1 MILLMKIDRR
11 TILKKTLATGLAA
24 GALPISEVLAQT
36 RKRKFTIDLTP
47 GAVGISADPREI
59 ITLAQTH
66 GFESV
71 QPNSNFLSAL
81 DVAERE
87 EVAAELVEKN
97 LKWGAAGLTVDFRE
111 TDEKFQEGMAELPKH
126 AAALRNAGA
135 TRAGT
140 WLKPFHG
147 SLHYLANFR
156 QHVTRLREIMKV
168 YNDHGIRFGLEYVGT
183 KKLWTSKLH
192 PFIHTMVET
201 KELIAEVDQPN
212 LGFVLDSWHWY
223 TAGESPDDIRTLTN
237 ADIVVC
243 DLNDAPK
250 EIRVEEQKDNQREL
264 PAATGVIDIKGFLNA
279 LVDVGFDGP
288 VRAEPFNKPL
298 NQLDNA
304 PAADA
309 TVTAIRKAITV
320 AGL

>member
-1 MILLMKIDRR
+1 MKTDRR
-11 TILKKTLATGLAA
+11 SVLKKTLAAGLVA
-24 GALPISEVLAQT
+24 GAMPIPGAFAQT
-36 RKRKFTIDLTP
+36 RKRKFTVDLTP
-47 GAVGISADPREI
+47 GAVGIKAEPREI
-59 ITLAQTH
+59 LALAQKA

-71 QPNSNFLSAL
+71 QPNSHFLSSL
-81 DVAERE
+81 DAVQRKEVVAEL
-87 EVAAELVEKN
+87 AEKN
-97 LKWGAAGLTVDFRE
+97 LKWGAAGLTVDFRGPE
-111 TDEKFQEGMAELPKH
+111 EKFQEGMAELPKH
-126 AAALRNAGA
+126 AAALQDAGA

-140 WLKPFHG
+140 WLKPFHD

-183 KKLWTSKLH
+183 KTLWTSQRH
-192 PFIHTMVET
+192 SFIHTMVET
-201 KELIAEVDQPN
+201 KELIAEIDQPN

-250 EIRVEEQKDNQREL
+250 GIPVEEQLDNRREL

-279 LVDVGFDGP
+279 LADVGFDGP

-298 NQLDNA
+298 NQLEND
-304 PAADA
+304 PAAEA
-309 TVTAIRKAITV
+309 TVTAIRKAITL